1 MKIKTPA
8 LIVTLAFAAF
18 SSAVAIAQTTA
29 GRNPAPAPAAHAT
42 AIPLDQIG
50 AVAGKQYSGDGLAVT
65 PSDDGARLRC
75 VFQRLN
81 GRVTTDGLWL
91 VSTKDG
97 SKGEPF
103 RVIASA
109 IGRAG
114 TEALP
119 GSGNVQVS
127 GQTVRFIRS
136 GVTEEYSVGIDGV
149 KQDFVI
155 AQRPDGNGPLRLEL
169 DVDGAKAEAMAGGA
183 RFVLADGGRTMVYN
197 RLTAV
202 DARGRGLSARME
214 VLSSNRLA
222 VVLDDASAQYPVR
235 IDPTFSDAN
244 WTSLGGFQ
252 GVNEDVEVAVV
263 DSSGNL
269 YIGGTFT
276 QVGNL
281 GVANVAEWNG
291 SFWSSLGGGVT
302 YQGSVANASVTAFAV
317 SGTSVYVTGGFTA
330 AGGVS
335 ANGIALWN
343 GSSWSALGSGIN
355 GGASALAVSGST
367 LYAGGYFNTA
377 GGVLAS
383 NIAKWNGSSWSAMG
397 SGGAVYEGTP
407 TAVSA
412 LAVSTSGILYVGGP
426 FTTLNGVSANGIA
439 QWNGSSWSG
448 LGSGLTYYGSAA
460 TGEALAVS
468 GNNLYVSGLFDT
480 AGGVAVDGIAEWN
493 GSSWSALGSGLLG
506 PFGYAYAN
514 ALATSGN
521 NVFAGG
527 GFDSAGGVS
536 VNGIAEWN
544 GSSWSALGSGVSG
557 GIYAM
562 AAFGNTLF
570 AGGSIYTAGGQSV
583 NDLAEW
589 NGSAWSP
596 LGTNGLNGAVAAVAI
611 YGNNLVAAGQFT
623 AAGGISASNIAEWNG
638 SAWSAL
644 GSGIS
649 GGSQSTVA
657 ALAVSGANLYAGGE
671 FTTAGGILVS
681 NVAQWNGSSWS
692 ALGTGMNGEV
702 QALAVAPGN
711 VTNWNT
717 LTNWT
722 QTSAPNAGWW
732 SIASSA
738 NGAMLAAVGY
748 GGWIYTSA
756 NAGASWIQSS
766 APFEDWFYIACSSNG
781 TQLAAVVN
789 GGGIWTS
796 SNAGANWIQTSA
808 PSEAWSSIASSSDG
822 TKLAAA
828 MNGGGI
834 WTSTNA
840 GTTWTQTSAPNT
852 NWWQSIASSS
862 DGTKLA
868 AAVYATGGGIY
879 TSTNAGLTWTQTS
892 APGQGWFSIASSANG
907 TQLAAVVWGG
917 GVYTSTNTGATWTL
931 TSAPGEYWH
940 AIASSANGTQLAAVV
955 ADGGIWTSGNAGAT
969 WSQTAAPVGQYW
981 ASIASSADGTELS
994 AVANGGGIW
1003 TTEAATQPVTLLY
1016 AGGFFTAAGG
1026 VTASRVA
1033 EWNSLSWSALGA
1045 GIGGQVN
1052 ALAISGTNLYAGGYF
1067 QTAGGLSIYSLA
1079 QWNGSGWSSVGS
1091 EAEDN
1096 EVFALAMSGTNLY
1109 VGGSGIFAGST
1120 NANDIAEWNGNSW
1133 STLGTGVPF
1142 RVRAL
1147 AASNGTLFAG
1157 GDSSSESIAEWN
1169 GSSWSGSGVS
1179 GGGAPSVLALAVS
1192 GENLFA
1198 GGSFTSVGTNACANI
1213 AEANIPPYI
1222 QFTANPTAGVE
1233 ALAVQFSSPAVDSA
1247 GNAIVSWNWS
1257 FGDGSTSTSQNPT
1270 HTYTTAG
1277 PFNPALVATNSLNQ
1291 SVSANGPSIT
1301 VNSANVQF
1309 TANPTNGV
1317 EPLTVQFSCPSVD
1330 SGTNAIVSW
1339 NWNFNDGSTS
1349 TNQNPSHAYLTTGT
1363 FHPGLVVTNI
1373 WGDEIAGSGP
1383 SITVTSTPPIVSF
1396 SPLTN
1401 GQQVASLANIGGF
1414 VSFNFSLASTATF
1427 SIHELDINGGLGR
1440 WWNGTNFLSVSNSM
1454 PATITGTNWAPA
1466 LGVVLPQLNPGLNYQ
1481 LFVTVTNA
1489 SSRASATITVQAPI
1503 TLLTWDPGVTSL
1515 GTQVLNAPNTNGGN
1529 YLFEIVPQTP
1539 AYGVW
1544 RTALNVLAGQ
1554 AGLYMQEGSSQYIY
1568 SDAPWVSDRTG
1579 SNGFVLD
1586 ASQFSAGQP
1595 WYILVSATTN
1605 ASWNLVTGDI
1615 FVYNLGSLAAD
1626 NSSSTNITMG
1636 AEGMAFFKTTVPPS
1650 TLAWQLWLDGL
1661 ATNLC
1666 VKKSSAPDVLA
1677 SDYDLNQVG
1686 QMLVVPPYLDGQT
1699 YDGYYFISA
1708 PALPGTPINLDS
1720 RQQPITSLPFGTNVT
1735 VTSAGF
1741 PYVTYQVQVP
1751 AQPIAW
1757 QLNLSPSNG
1766 APAIAARLAQV
1777 PNEFNNDAYSD
1788 VPGGIGNS
1796 ISLVPPAGSGEP
1808 GLSAGS
1814 YYVTVYGTGTFSCG
1828 FTNGNPVITPVCFF
1842 FSVTNDAP
1850 NRVGWRYYSVLDIN
1864 SQLGSLG
1871 WELILSN
1878 APAGS
1883 QIAVR
1888 RTAVPGEWN
1897 FRDYEYD
1904 NDYTPGTEEYADQ
1917 WSIQN
1922 VLQQPRHQADIW
1934 YIGVYSPTQALGN
1947 FILTGQQFNPQPIGF
1962 DNSSNIISVI
1972 NQPGGWWNFF
1982 KVIVPPDTNLLGW
1995 DLRLTNVTAGSPQLV
2010 VCQDELASGLSTYGL
2025 DWIYNDLAWAG
2036 TTWLD
2041 GDQWQGGT
2049 DWTGEPDNPNGSYAN
2064 VNMLEMGMGNP
2075 LQPGTYYVGVYDPS
2089 GYADTYTLESRG
2101 IGPTNYSIPVTP
2113 LNWSNGI
2120 VTNTLAPREA
2130 AYYSVV
2136 IPTNTPNWH
2145 VLLTPT
2151 NGQAILLAQ
2160 EKYLPNVGAAAD
2172 GSAAYPAEE
2181 YNAILDPSGG
2191 ILMEKLGNEH
2201 YLLLPP
2207 NGQSSIPAGTYYLG
2221 VVSEG
2226 VNPVMGSE
2234 IGSNATTYVLQ
2245 NLGPLPVIN
2254 LGVAGTNDLFIS
2266 NSLAGGDVAAYQ
2278 VTLPPGLWS
2287 NTNRVDAFIT
2297 LTNVTQGAPTIS
2309 VVQGTNIPSTS
2320 DGYGVDGGASG
2331 SYPTGAST
2339 DPTPGIYTLAVQQT
2353 SPYADTSYGLD
2364 IHLRFTGFTPMS
2376 YDSAGNSMSVTNQPA
2391 GWWRYF
2397 QVVVPSDTNLLGWDL
2412 RLTNVTSGYPQ
2423 MVVCNGE
2430 LPLSGGTS
2438 GPDWPFGTM
2447 PQAGR
2452 TWAQGDRWDGE
2463 VDWTGDSYN
2472 PNGSY
2477 VDVNMLEMG
2486 MGNPLQP
2493 GTYYVGVYDEYGEYA
2508 DSYTLESRGI
2518 GITNYSIPVLPL
2530 NGSVTNTLAPREAA
2544 YYSVVIPTNTPGWRV
2559 LLTPTN
2565 GQAILL
2571 AQENYLPNVG
2581 AAADGSA
2588 AYPAEEVN
2596 PPTGGMKME
2605 KLGNEHYVLLP
2616 ENGQS
2621 SILAGT
2627 YYLGVV
2633 SEGVNPEMGY
2643 EIGTNATTY
2652 VLQNLGPLPVINL
2665 GIAGTND
2672 LFITNS
2678 LAGGDVAAYQFTLPP
2693 GLWSNTNRV
2702 DMFVSLTN
2710 VTEGS
2715 PIMSLVYGTNI
2726 PSTSYAGYGDD
2737 GGVGAQ
2743 WSGYSSINPS
2753 ADPAPGVYTLAVQ
2766 QTSPYSDTSYAVDVH
2781 LRITGFTPMSYD
2793 SAGNSM
2799 SVTNQPAGWWHYFQI
2814 VVPSDTNLLGWDLRL
2829 TNVTSGDPQM
2839 VVCNGELPLS
2849 SGTFGMDWPYESMPW
2864 GGITWSEGDQWDGEM
2879 DWTGEQYNPD
2889 GSYPDVNMLEMGMGN
2904 PLQPGTYYVGVYDG
2918 YGGYADSYTL
2928 ESRGIGITNYSIPVL
2943 PLNWTNGVVTNTLAP
2958 REAAYYSLVIPT
2970 NSPSWH
2976 VLLAP
2981 TSGDA
2986 ILLAQ
2991 KDYLPNVEA
3000 VTGGSYGGSAAY
3012 PAEYGLD
3019 PSGGIKMQKVGNEHY
3034 LLLPENGQSSIP
3046 AGTYY
3051 LGVVS
3056 EGVNSVMGSEIGSN
3070 ATTYVLQSLGP
3081 LPITNLGML
3090 GSSDLAAT
3098 NALLE
3103 GGDFSAYQFAIPT
3116 NILGVELSLQGVVGN
3131 PSMSLA
3137 ESSLLPGAYYPYPYF
3152 DSSYFSS
3159 DGGEYSSWSGLNLI
3173 TLRNPDSGTYSLL
3186 MNAATDSTGQNP
3198 DASYTL
3204 QVMPLPTP
3212 LLNISSL
3219 LNTNGGTNVA
3229 TGTLAD
3235 TESAFY
3241 EVIVPATV
3249 DGAPVLGWNL
3259 NLTESSGS
3267 AMVRVRPNA
3276 LPDNNCD
3283 TTEFES
3289 GSIVVA
3295 PPYLAPGIWYVE
3307 VNASGST
3314 TFTLTSSVITTN
3326 SLTRSPWVMPT
3337 TAQTNTAP
3345 GLVLPEFGDTGVD
3358 TNGAALPGDQGVNLA
3373 QGQYDFYAI
3382 IVPTNNAG
3390 LLRTELQAISGNPNL
3405 YIRVGAMPTTDHYAS
3420 GSCYDG
3426 SSLVDRALTGGNTEY
3441 GNWVPLNGQTA
3452 TNLTPGM
3459 WIMSV
3464 YASGTDARYR
3474 LQLSCGT
3481 PITNLPAQSMPQGG
3495 MCMGGSTTNGNTI
3508 GLVQILPLD
3517 GSVTYT
3523 NQQLAGGDWRYYLAQ
3538 IPSNAP
3544 NDWVVTW
3551 TAAEGSPHLFIR
3563 DTVPPGDAVST
3574 SDYNSYPGSAISWLT
3589 DAKNE
3594 GPYPTFASP
3603 GSETLSTPP
3612 LRPGSAYYLGF
3623 WSPDDATFSV
3633 TCITNSGYIDITNV
3647 VTLYQGQIAGTV
3659 PPYGCIEYQVNLP
3672 ANATGVVLNATN
3684 SANVIL
3690 TLEQGTVAIPGGPAH
3705 WTSSST
3711 NSSLNEPF
3719 NGTWPW
3725 LSGYTYYL
3733 TVTNDSAV
3741 TGTFELTSP
3750 ALAPQQPLITGL
3762 TLSGGNLVIS
3772 ASSGTSGATYNLL
3785 MATNL
3790 ALPISE
3796 WTTAGSNT
3804 LTTSGNFSITVT
3816 NATTARQR
3824 FYILQKR

>member
-1 MKIKTPA
+1 
-8 LIVTLAFAAF
+8 
-18 SSAVAIAQTTA
+18 
-29 GRNPAPAPAAHAT
+29 
-42 AIPLDQIG
+42 
-50 AVAGKQYSGDGLAVT
+50 
-65 PSDDGARLRC
+65 
-75 VFQRLN
+75 
-81 GRVTTDGLWL
+81 
-91 VSTKDG
+91 
-97 SKGEPF
+97 
-103 RVIASA
+103 
-109 IGRAG
+109 
-114 TEALP
+114 
-119 GSGNVQVS
+119 
-127 GQTVRFIRS
+127 
-136 GVTEEYSVGIDGV
+136 
-149 KQDFVI
+149 
-155 AQRPDGNGPLRLEL
+155 
-169 DVDGAKAEAMAGGA
+169 
-183 RFVLADGGRTMVYN
+183 
-197 RLTAV
+197 
-202 DARGRGLSARME
+202 
-214 VLSSNRLA
+214 
-222 VVLDDASAQYPVR
+222 
-235 IDPTFSDAN
+235 
-244 WTSLGGFQ
+244 
-252 GVNEDVEVAVV
+252 
-263 DSSGNL
+263 
-269 YIGGTFT
+269 
-276 QVGNL
+276 
-281 GVANVAEWNG
+281 
-291 SFWSSLGGGVT
+291 
-302 YQGSVANASVTAFAV
+302 
-317 SGTSVYVTGGFTA
+317 
-330 AGGVS
+330 
-335 ANGIALWN
+335 
-343 GSSWSALGSGIN
+343 
-355 GGASALAVSGST
+355 
-367 LYAGGYFNTA
+367 
-377 GGVLAS
+377 
-383 NIAKWNGSSWSAMG
+383 MG
-397 SGGAVYEGTP
+397 SGGALYEGSQ

-412 LAVSTSGILYVGGP
+412 LAVSSSGILYVGGP

-439 QWNGSSWSG
+439 QWNGSSFSA
-448 LGSGLTYYGSAA
+448 LGSGLTYSGSP
-460 TGEALAVS
+460 EAGGTLAIA
-468 GNNLYVSGLFDT
+468 GNNLYVGGLFDT
-480 AGGVAVDGIAEWN
+480 AGGVSADNIAEWN
-493 GSSWSALGSGLLG
+493 GSSWSALGSGVTY
-506 PFGYAYAN
+506 GYAVN
-514 ALATSGN
+514 AIAVSGSL
-521 NVFAGG
+521 VYVGG
-527 GFDSAGGVS
+527 GFYTAGSVLVSGV
-536 VNGIAEWN
+536 AEWN

-557 GIYAM
+557 GVYAM

-570 AGGSIYTAGGQSV
+570 AGGSVYTAGGQSV
-583 NDLAEW
+583 NRLAEW
-589 NGSAWSP
+589 NGSAWSA
-596 LGTNGLNGAVAAVAI
+596 LGTNGLNGAVAAATI
-611 YGNNLVAAGQFT
+611 YGNELVAAGQFT

-649 GGSQSTVA
+649 GGSQPTVA

-702 QALAVAPGN
+702 QALTVAPGN

-732 SIASSA
+732 SIASST
-738 NGAMLAAVGY
+738 NGAMLTAVGY

-756 NAGASWIQSS
+756 NAGASWSQSG
-766 APFEDWFYIACSSNG
+766 APFEDWFSIACSSDG

-796 SNAGANWIQTSA
+796 SNTGASWIQTSA
-808 PSEAWSSIASSSDG
+808 PIEGWSSIASSSDG
-822 TKLAAA
+822 TKLAAV

-840 GTTWTQTSAPNT
+840 GATWTQTSAPNT

-868 AAVYATGGGIY
+868 AAVYASGGGIY
-879 TSTNAGLTWTQTS
+879 TSTNAGQTWTQTS
-892 APGQGWFSIASSANG
+892 APGEGWFSIASSANG
-907 TQLAAVVWGG
+907 TQLVAAVWGG
-917 GVYTSTNTGATWTL
+917 GVYTSTNTGTTWTL

-955 ADGGIWTSGNAGAT
+955 ADGGIWTSANAGAT
-969 WSQTAAPVGQYW
+969 WIQTAAPVGQYW
-981 ASIASSADGTELS
+981 ASIASSADGSELS

-1003 TTEAATQPVTLLY
+1003 TAEATVQPVTLLY

-1033 EWNSLSWSALGA
+1033 EWNSVSWSALGA
-1045 GIGGQVN
+1045 GIVGQVN

-1079 QWNGSGWSSVGS
+1079 QWNGFGWSSVGS

-1096 EVFALAMSGTNLY
+1096 EVFALAISGTNLY
-1109 VGGSGIFAGST
+1109 VGGSGIYADAT
-1120 NANDIAEWNGNSW
+1120 NANNIAEWNGNSW

-1147 AASNGTLFAG
+1147 AATNGTLFAG

-1192 GENLFA
+1192 GENLFV
-1198 GGSFTSVGTNACANI
+1198 GGSFTSVVTNVCANI
-1213 AEANIPPYI
+1213 AEANIPPYV
-1222 QFTANPTAGVE
+1222 QFTANPTTGIE
-1233 ALAVQFSSPAVDSA
+1233 ALTVQFSSPAVDSA
-1247 GNAIVSWNWS
+1247 GNAIVSWNWN
-1257 FGDGSTSTSQNPT
+1257 FGDGSTSTRQNPT

-1277 PFNPALVATNSLNQ
+1277 PFNPSLLATNSLNQ

-1317 EPLTVQFSCPSVD
+1317 EPMTVQFRCPSVD
-1330 SGTNAIVSW
+1330 SGTNAIVGW
-1339 NWNFNDGSTS
+1339 NWNFGDSSAS
-1349 TNQNPSHAYLTTGT
+1349 TNQNPSHAYLTTGP

-1373 WGDEIAGSGP
+1373 WGDEIVASGP
-1383 SITVTSTPPIVSF
+1383 SITVTSTPPVISF

-1401 GQQVASLANIGGF
+1401 GEQVANLANIGGF

-1427 SIHELDINGGLGR
+1427 SIHELDINGGAGR

-1466 LGVVLPQLNPGLNYQ
+1466 LGVVLPQLNSGLNYQ

-1489 SSRASATITVQAPI
+1489 SNRASTNITVQALT
-1503 TLLTWDPGVTSL
+1503 TLLTWDPGLTPL

-1579 SNGFVLD
+1579 PNGFVLD

-1595 WYILVSATTN
+1595 WYVLVSATTN

-1666 VKKSSAPDVLA
+1666 VKKSSAPDVQA
-1677 SDYDLNQVG
+1677 NDYDLNQVG
-1686 QMLVVPPYLDGQT
+1686 QMLVVLPYLDGQT
-1699 YDGYYFISA
+1699 YNGYYFISA

-1720 RQQPITSLPFGTNVT
+1720 RQQPITSLAFGSFTNVT
-1735 VTSAGF
+1735 VGPGSF

-1766 APAIAARLAQV
+1766 APAIAARLTQV

-1796 ISLVPPAGSGEP
+1796 ISLVPPAGSGES

-1842 FSVTNDAP
+1842 FNVTNDAP

-1897 FRDYEYD
+1897 YRDYEYD
-1904 NDYTPGTEEYADQ
+1904 NSYVPGEISYADQ
-1917 WSIQN
+1917 WSIDD

-1947 FILTGQQFNPQPIGF
+1947 FVLTGQQFNPQPIGF
-1962 DNSSNIISVI
+1962 DNSSNIVSVT
-1972 NQPGGWWNFF
+1972 NQPGGWRNFF

-1995 DLRLTNVTAGSPQLV
+1995 DLRLTNVTAGYPQMV
-2010 VCQDELASGLSTYGL
+2010 VCQDELALGLSTFGL
-2025 DWIYNDLAWAG
+2025 DWPLEELPWGG
-2036 TTWLD
+2036 TTWSD
-2041 GDQWQGGT
+2041 GDQWAGEM

-2089 GYADTYTLESRG
+2089 GYADSYTLESRG
-2101 IGPTNYSIPVTP
+2101 IGITNYSIPVTP
-2113 LNWSNGI
+2113 LNWSNGML
-2120 VTNTLAPREA
+2120 TNTLTPREA

-2136 IPTNTPNWH
+2136 VPTNTPSWH

-2160 EKYLPNVGAAAD
+2160 ENYLPNVDAESY
-2172 GSAAYPAEE
+2172 GSAAYPVSED
-2181 YNAILDPSGG
+2181 NTTLDPSGG

-2201 YLLLPP
+2201 YLLLPL

-2254 LGVAGTNDLFIS
+2254 LGIAGTNDLFIS

-2278 VTLPPGLWS
+2278 FTFPPGLWS
-2287 NTNRVDAFIT
+2287 NTNRVDGFIT
-2297 LTNVTQGAPTIS
+2297 LTNVTAGSPTMS
-2309 VVQGTNIPSTS
+2309 VVSGTNIPSTS
-2320 DGYGVDGGASG
+2320 TGYGVDGGASG

-2339 DPTPGIYTLAVQQT
+2339 DPTPGIYTLAIQQT
-2353 SPYADTSYGLD
+2353 YPYADTSYGLD
-2364 IHLRFTGFTPMS
+2364 LHLRFTGFTPMS
-2376 YDSAGNSMSVTNQPA
+2376 YDSIGNSMSVTNQPA

-2430 LPLSGGTS
+2430 FPLSGGTF
-2438 GPDWPFGTM
+2438 GLGWPFGDM
-2447 PQAGR
+2447 PQAGT
-2452 TWAQGDRWDGE
+2452 TWPEGDQWNGEMDWTGEPYNANGSYANVNMLEMGMGNPLQPGTYYVGVYDYYGDYADSYTLESRGIGIINYSIPVLPLDGSVTNTLAPRQAAYYSVVIPTNTPSWRVLLSPTNGEAILLVQENYLPNVGAEPGGSAAYPAEEVSPPTGGIKMEKLGNEHYLLLPQSGQTSIPAGTYYLGVVSEGVNPVMGSEIGTNATTYILQNLGPLPVINLGVAGTNDLIITNSLLAGGDVAAYQFTLPPGLWNATNRVDMFVSLTNVTQGSPAMSLVYGTNIPSTSYYAQYGEDGGVSSGWYGFGPISPSADPTPGVYTVAVQQTSPYSDTSYAVDVHLRITGFTPMSYDSAGNNMSVTNQPAGWWRYFQVVVPSDTNLLGWDLRLTNVTSGYPQMVVCNGEFPLSSDTFGMDWPYESMPWGGITWSEGDQWDGE
-2463 VDWTGDSYN
+2463 MDWTGEPDN

-2477 VDVNMLEMG
+2477 ADVNMLEMG

-2518 GITNYSIPVLPL
+2518 GITNYSISVLPL
-2530 NGSVTNTLAPREAA
+2530 NWSNGSVTNTLPPREAA
-2544 YYSVVIPTNTPGWRV
+2544 YYSVVIPTNTPSWQV
-2559 LLTPTN
+2559 LLTPT
-2565 GQAILL
+2565 
-2571 AQENYLPNVG
+2571 
-2581 AAADGSA
+2581 
-2588 AYPAEEVN
+2588 
-2596 PPTGGMKME
+2596 T
-2605 KLGNEHYVLLP
+2605 
-2616 ENGQS
+2616 
-2621 SILAGT
+2621 
-2627 YYLGVV
+2627 
-2633 SEGVNPEMGY
+2633 
-2643 EIGTNATTY
+2643 
-2652 VLQNLGPLPVINL
+2652 
-2665 GIAGTND
+2665 
-2672 LFITNS
+2672 
-2678 LAGGDVAAYQFTLPP
+2678 
-2693 GLWSNTNRV
+2693 
-2702 DMFVSLTN
+2702 
-2710 VTEGS
+2710 
-2715 PIMSLVYGTNI
+2715 
-2726 PSTSYAGYGDD
+2726 
-2737 GGVGAQ
+2737 
-2743 WSGYSSINPS
+2743 
-2753 ADPAPGVYTLAVQ
+2753 
-2766 QTSPYSDTSYAVDVH
+2766 
-2781 LRITGFTPMSYD
+2781 
-2793 SAGNSM
+2793 
-2799 SVTNQPAGWWHYFQI
+2799 
-2814 VVPSDTNLLGWDLRL
+2814 
-2829 TNVTSGDPQM
+2829 
-2839 VVCNGELPLS
+2839 
-2849 SGTFGMDWPYESMPW
+2849 
-2864 GGITWSEGDQWDGEM
+2864 
-2879 DWTGEQYNPD
+2879 
-2889 GSYPDVNMLEMGMGN
+2889 
-2904 PLQPGTYYVGVYDG
+2904 
-2918 YGGYADSYTL
+2918 
-2928 ESRGIGITNYSIPVL
+2928 
-2943 PLNWTNGVVTNTLAP
+2943 
-2958 REAAYYSLVIPT
+2958 
-2970 NSPSWH
+2970 
-2976 VLLAP
+2976 
-2981 TSGDA
+2981 GDA

-2991 KDYLPNVEA
+2991 EDYLPNVGA
-3000 VTGGSYGGSAAY
+3000 VTGGSDGGSAAY

-3046 AGTYY
+3046 VGTYY

-3056 EGVNSVMGSEIGSN
+3056 EGVNSEMGYEIGSN
-3070 ATTYVLQSLGP
+3070 ATTYVLHSLGP
-3081 LPITNLGML
+3081 LPITNLGTL
-3090 GSSDLAAT
+3090 GSSDLDAT
-3098 NALLE
+3098 NVLLE

-3116 NILGVELSLQGVVGN
+3116 NTLGVELSLQGVVGN
-3131 PSMSLA
+3131 PAMSLA

-3152 DSSYFSS
+3152 DSSYVGS
-3159 DGGEYSSWSGLNLI
+3159 DGGEYYSWEGVNLI

-3186 MNAATDSTGQNP
+3186 INSATDSNGQNP

-3212 LLNISSL
+3212 LLNVSSL

-3235 TESAFY
+3235 TESAFF
-3241 EVIVPATV
+3241 EVIVPADV
-3249 DGAPVLGWNL
+3249 DGVPVLGWNL
-3259 NLTESSGS
+3259 DLSESSGS
-3267 AMVRVRPNA
+3267 ATVRVRPNL
-3276 LPDNNCD
+3276 LPDNTCD
-3283 TTEFES
+3283 TTSFAS

-3295 PPYLAPGIWYVE
+3295 PPYLTPGIWYVE

-3326 SLTRSPWVMPT
+3326 SLTRSPWIMPT
-3337 TAQTNTAP
+3337 TTQTNTAP

-3373 QGQYDFYAI
+3373 QSQYDFYAI

-3390 LLRTELQAISGNPNL
+3390 LLRTELQAISGNPYL
-3405 YIRVGAMPTTDHYAS
+3405 YIRMGAMPTINHYAS

-3426 SSLVDRALTGGNTEY
+3426 SSLVDHELTGGNTEY

-3481 PITNLPAQSMPQGG
+3481 PATNLPAETMPQGG
-3495 MCMGGSTTNGNTI
+3495 MCMGGSMTNGNTI

-3544 NDWVVTW
+3544 SDWVVTW

-3563 DTVPPGDAVST
+3563 DTAPPGDGANT
-3574 SDYNSYPGSAISWLT
+3574 YDYNLDPGAAKTWST
-3589 DAKNE
+3589 DLKNE
-3594 GPYPTFASP
+3594 GPYPDFALP
-3603 GSETLSTPP
+3603 GSDTLSTPP
-3612 LRPGSAYYLGF
+3612 LRPGAIYYLGF

-3633 TCITNSGYIDITNV
+3633 TCITNAGSIDITNV
-3647 VTLYQGQIAGTV
+3647 VTLYQGQIAATV
-3659 PPYGCIEYQVNLP
+3659 PPYGCVQYQINLP

-3684 SANVIL
+3684 SSNIIL
-3690 TLEQGTVAIPGGPAH
+3690 TLEQGTVALPGGPAH
-3705 WTSSST
+3705 WISSST

-3725 LSGYTYYL
+3725 LPGYTYYL

-3741 TGTFELTSP
+3741 TGTFELTTP
-3750 ALAPQQPLITGL
+3750 TLTPPQPMITGL
-3762 TLSGGNLVIS
+3762 MLSGGNLVIN
-3772 ASSGTSGATYNLL
+3772 ASSGASGATYDLL
-3785 MATNL
+3785 MTTNL
-3790 ALPISE
+3790 ALPTSE
-3796 WTTAGSNT
+3796 WANVASNT
-3804 LTTSGNFSITVT
+3804 LSLSGNFTFTVT
-3816 NATTARQR
+3816 NAVTAPQR
-3824 FYILQKR
+3824 FYMLRAH